1 MHPLIS
7 LSPPKLGG
15 ARGGLNRLKLC
26 RYLWDARTASNSAA
40 LLLPM
45 GRKNR
50 LKLNAQRPH
59 VYVGLI
65 QLSLFR
71 YWLFLGLRKK
81 QMQCNNAILLF
92 VNSPGYNREFITYLL
107 P

>member
-15 ARGGLNRLKLC
+15 VRGGLNSLKLC
-26 RYLWDARTASNSAA
+26 RSLATYGTQEPPQTLP
-40 LLLPM
+40 LPM

-71 YWLFLGLRKK
+71 YWLFLGMRKK

-92 VNSPGYNREFITYLL
+92 VNSPCYNGEFVTYLL
-107 P
+107 S